1 MTEISSRP
9 RARRQLLLMFGIAFA
24 ALGIAYG
31 LFYYAKTSG
40 GWGTTNNGSFVTP
53 PMKAQ
58 ELASIEGF
66 ETEGKWWLWMV
77 TSDCRSD
84 CQATLEKLKSLH
96 ILLNRDADRV
106 ERALMSGASTAVPA
120 ADEHLHQHGRPTE
133 LRDGVYIVDPLGNL
147 VLRYPVETEP
157 KPVLEDLKR
166 LLKLSQ
172 IG

>member
-1 MTEISSRP
+1 MTEVSSRP
-9 RARRQLLLMFGIAFA
+9 RARKQLLMMFGIAFA

-53 PMKAQ
+53 PMKVQ
-58 ELASIEGF
+58 ELTGIGRF

-84 CQATLEKLKSLH
+84 CQATLDNLRSLH

-106 ERALMSGASTAVPA
+106 ERALMSGGTAGSA
-120 ADEHLHQHGRPTE
+120 TDEHLHQHGRPPE